1 MKRDYSDELS
11 PEVRIKMKKNL
22 VYIAIFSIVMIFA
35 GFTSAYIVS
44 MGDTFWV
51 KYPLPFG
58 FWISTGLI
66 ICSSATY
73 YFAIRNAD
81 RLNNQKATSF
91 MVLTLLLGLGFAY
104 FQWFGYSQLVKE
116 GAHFR
121 SSIMVV
127 DGRYGDYYEIKYN
140 DQFIEVN
147 ANDFLVNGKKLNENQ
162 MKDLQSF
169 VRPFENIANQK
180 EYKIYR
186 LPSAFTLYFQNE
198 PVHLQGGQLTTE
210 SGKSLQYVDLKR
222 LQNFSWNIRDKRG
235 DFFHKGTLGKDFHV
249 YYKGKELQYKNRELM
264 YGNKKLAAPLQLK
277 ANQSRDTSTSYLY
290 IITILHLLHILG
302 ALIYLIKMVFK
313 SIQQKSYIT
322 INEEDKKEKTKLEYE
337 KYTLSLRLGSIFWH
351 FLGILWIYL
360 LIFLMFIH

>member
-1 MKRDYSDELS
+1 MKRDYNDELS

-58 FWISTGLI
+58 FWISTTLI

-73 YFAIRNAD
+73 YFAIRSAD
-81 RLNNQKATSF
+81 RLNIKKASSF
-91 MVLTLLLGLGFAY
+91 MVLTLLLGIGFAY

-140 DQFIEVN
+140 DQFIQVN
-147 ANDFLVNGKKLNENQ
+147 ANDFLVNGKKLTVNQLNEL
-162 MKDLQSF
+162 KGF
-169 VRPFENIANQK
+169 VKPFENIANQK
-180 EYKIYR
+180 GYKLYR

-198 PVHLQGGQLTTE
+198 PIHLEGGQLTTE
-210 SGKSLQYVDLKR
+210 SGKILQYTDLKR
-222 LQNFSWNIRDKRG
+222 LQYFAWNIRDERG
-235 DFFHKGTLGKDFHV
+235 DFFHKGTLGVDFHV

-277 ANQSRDTSTSYLY
+277 ASQSRDTSTSYLY
-290 IITILHLLHILG
+290 IITVLHLLHILG
-302 ALIYLIKMVFK
+302 ALIYLIKMVIK
-313 SIQQKSYIT
+313 SVQQKSYVNIA
-322 INEEDKKEKTKLEYE
+322 EEENKEKSKLAYE
-337 KYTLSLRLGSIFWH
+337 KYTLSLRLGGIFWH

-360 LIFLMFIH
+360 LIFLVYIH